1 MPGQI
6 PEAVKKQNNLEEHE
20 SAIQKAMEEYLATQQ
35 LQFASAGWV
44 TSYITIM
51 IRFDATGP
59 QLNYCMRRC
68 LKQWYYCSIYS
79 DKQSQIMELSRTAS
93 SAWSVHDESDE

>member
-1 MPGQI
+1 MPGPI

-35 LQFASAGWV
+35 LQLASAGWV
-44 TSYITIM
+44 ASYIAIM

-59 QLNYCMRRC
+59 QLNYCTRRC
-68 LKQWYYCSIYS
+68 LKQ
-79 DKQSQIMELSRTAS
+79 
-93 SAWSVHDESDE
+93 

>member
-35 LQFASAGWV
+35 LQLASAGWV
-44 TSYITIM
+44 ASYITIM
-51 IRFDATGP
+51 IRSDATGP
-59 QLNYCMRRC
+59 QLNYCTRRC
-68 LKQWYYCSIYS
+68 LKQ
-79 DKQSQIMELSRTAS
+79 
-93 SAWSVHDESDE
+93 